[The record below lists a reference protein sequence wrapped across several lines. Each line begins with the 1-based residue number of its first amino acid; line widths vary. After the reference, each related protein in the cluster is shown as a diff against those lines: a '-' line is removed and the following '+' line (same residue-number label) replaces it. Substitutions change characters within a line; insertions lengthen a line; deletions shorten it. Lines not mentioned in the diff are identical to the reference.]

1 MLLAVV
7 LRMGQFATLPPGL
20 HASEID
26 ALSIVDEIPAGRISL
41 IYALPNAQ
49 PQEGLYHTT
58 LWLTTLLIGNGN
70 IGMRLLSIWGGM
82 ITLALTYTLG
92 VRLFGRLAG
101 LAALALM
108 TVTMSAILLSRA
120 IVPETFIPLLVT
132 AVLLALARA
141 FPVYRRLRDEH
152 ATTTAFA
159 AMGVLLGIGFYFHP
173 VSLVLALL
181 GMAFIA
187 YMLFTASH
195 VLHRR
200 SYIGFA
206 LLMLII
212 ITVPYLIF
220 TINRPALNAGNRL
233 LGDYDGILRTVMN
246 GLGGVAFRGDVN
258 PAHNLP
264 ERPLFDLVSAVI
276 VLVGFVTCVRYWRA
290 PRFALPL
297 LATLILA
304 PPVLL
309 ASNAPNFFAFGAW
322 LPVLAL
328 LFGAG
333 VTTLVE
339 SVPRRTQRLM
349 AVGLAVLLIF
359 NLIWVGRDLFQTWA
373 HDEAVNT
380 AYHHVAGKAA
390 HYLDTTGFATPSVL
404 CDTRIGASPEMDTTS
419 GGEMVL
425 LLMNRQGVPLRR
437 VNCLNGLIFIEGG
450 GAEQLILPE
459 PDLRARIHPYLQEWL
474 TQAYQPEHSNV
485 PDDSVLMLEVT
496 DVLADQAG
504 LFTTQAPAWLPPEAP
519 NEPNSVVYPPL
530 RFGENVTWLGYA
542 DYDTRQYKPGD
553 VVTIITYWRAEG
565 SVPRNLNFFF
575 HILSDPVTI
584 VRQRDTIAVDPR
596 RLQDRDVIVQVTQL
610 DLTGTTLPGD
620 YTLSIGAYRATG
632 RLDVFVDQIP
642 SGDRLLL
649 YPITVQEP

>member
-20 HASEID
+20 HASEMD
-26 ALSIVDEIPAGRISL
+26 ALSIVDEIRMGRISI
-41 IYALPNAQ
+41 IYALPDAQ
-49 PQEGLYHTT
+49 PQEGLYHTA
-58 LWLTTLLIGNGN
+58 LWLTTLLIGDGN
-70 IGMRLLSIWGGM
+70 IGLRLLSIWGGI

-108 TVTMSAILLSRA
+108 TVTMSAILLARA
-120 IVPETFIPLLVT
+120 ILPETFIPLLVT
-132 AVLLALARA
+132 ATLLALARA

-159 AMGVLLGIGFYFHP
+159 AMGV
-173 VSLVLALL
+173 LL

-220 TINRPALNAGNRL
+220 TINRPDLNAGNRL
-233 LGDYDGILRTVMN
+233 LGEYDGMLRTLSN
-246 GLGGVAFRGDVN
+246 GLGGIAFRGDAS

-264 ERPLFDLVSAVI
+264 ERPLLDLVSAVI
-276 VLVGFVTCVRYWRA
+276 ALVGFVTCVRYWRA

-309 ASNAPNFFAFGAW
+309 ASNTPNFFAFGAW

-339 SVPRRTQRLM
+339 SAPRPTQRFMLL
-349 AVGLAVLLIF
+349 GLVVLLGF
-359 NLIWVGRDLFQTWA
+359 NVIWTGRDLFQIWA
-373 HDEAVNT
+373 NNEAVNT
-380 AYHHVAGKAA
+380 AYNHVAGKAA
-390 HYLDTTGFATPSVL
+390 HYLDTAGFETPTVL
-404 CDTRIGASPEMDTTS
+404 CDTRIGAGPDVELMS

-425 LLMNRQGVPLRR
+425 MLMNRQDVPLRR

-450 GAEQLILPE
+450 AAEQLILPE
-459 PDLRARIHPYLQEWL
+459 PNLRARIHPYLQTWL
-474 TQAYQPEHSNV
+474 AQGYQPENTNL

-496 DVLADQAG
+496 DVLADRAG
-504 LFTTQAPAWLPPEAP
+504 LFTTQAPALLPPEAP
-519 NEPNSVVYPPL
+519 SQPGSTVFPPL
-530 RFGENVTWLGYA
+530 RFGENVTWLGYEN
-542 DYDTRQYKPGD
+542 YDTRQYKPGD
-553 VVTIITYWRAEG
+553 VVTLITYWRAEG
-565 SVPRNLNFFF
+565 IVPRNLNFFF
-575 HILSDPVTI
+575 HLLSDPVTI

-596 RLQDRDVIVQVTQL
+596 RLRDRDVFIQITQL
-610 DLTGTTLPGD
+610 DLTGITLPGE
-620 YTLSIGAYRATG
+620 YTLSIGAYRAAG